1 MGQETLQIGNQPT
14 GRLIKINLK
23 SNLISNTKNLV
34 AFFLE
39 ILTD

>member
-1 MGQETLQIGNQPT
+1 MGQETLQIGNQP
-14 GRLIKINLK
+14 RLIKINLK
-23 SNLISNTKNLV
+23 SNLISNIKNLV